1 MIISSCI
8 RAEAA
13 TGCALLKKVFL
24 KISQNS
30 LGNTCARVSF
40 LIMLYAWGLTLAH
53 VFSYEFYE
61 IFKNAFNA
69 EHLRAAL
76 IFQT

>member
-1 MIISSCI
+1 MMISSCI

-40 LIMLYAWGLTLAH
+40 LIMLYSWGLTLAH

-61 IFKNAFNA
+61 ILKNAFNT

>member
-40 LIMLYAWGLTLAH
+40 LMLYAWGLTLAH